1 MLAAA
6 LGKTNSAPRSVPLSS
21 KSINLDLE
29 KQLPLAKPEWQ
40 QEMGV
45 VEASNGGLR
54 EMSQGLRLIG
64 RPTEKCDAPG
74 KGFHETG
81 PWARL
86 QEGKMS
92 SRSKHYGS
100 AASTGLGLP
109 LLRVSWWATG
119 LVYISKYRVCKTIS
133 IMSAEY
139 ARHFRMINFKSLMQL
154 VFSLMI
160 KNMVTS
166 TFSLFTHQALWTIS
180 AQIKRTQCAV
190 QIQRIKRTARHPM
203 HWVWV
208 GVSGCCEVFC
218 FVLFWHNYFTSKVE
232 VF

>member
-54 EMSQGLRLIG
+54 EMSQGLGLIG

-92 SRSKHYGS
+92 SHSKHYAS
-100 AASTGLGLP
+100 AAGTGLGLP
-109 LLRVSWWATG
+109 LLRVSWRAAG

-139 ARHFRMINFKSLMQL
+139 ARPFRMINFKSLMQL

-180 AQIKRTQCAV
+180 AQTKRTQCAV

-218 FVLFWHNYFTSKVE
+218 FFFVLT
-232 VF
+232 